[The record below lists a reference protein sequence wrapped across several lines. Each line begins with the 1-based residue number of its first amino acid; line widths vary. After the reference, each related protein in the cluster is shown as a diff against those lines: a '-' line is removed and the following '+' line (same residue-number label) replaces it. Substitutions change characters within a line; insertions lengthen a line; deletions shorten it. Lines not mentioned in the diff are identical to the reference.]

1 MVSRKSKITRKP
13 SQPPPEAVDALLDD
27 LGSDPEVVSP
37 TPPQKRGRGRPATG
51 KRSDPGWIGRTY
63 YVREDIDIDVELELA
78 LLRREGISLD
88 KSDLVDGLLDAWL
101 KYRQGENASGLFSGI
116 SPRRKDSD
124 VKH

>member
-27 LGSDPEVVSP
+27 LGSDPEESP
-37 TPPQKRGRGRPATG
+37 PAPPQKRGRGRPATG

-63 YVREDIDIDVELELA
+63 YVQEDTDIDVELELA

-101 KYRQGENASGLFSGI
+101 KYRQGENVSGLLHAI
-116 SPRRKDSD
+116 SPRRVSVD
-124 VKH
+124 VKD

>member
-37 TPPQKRGRGRPATG
+37 APPQKRGRGRPATG

-63 YVREDIDIDVELELA
+63 YVREDTDIDVELELA

-101 KYRQGENASGLFSGI
+101 KYRQGENASGLLGAI
-116 SPRRKDSD
+116 SPRRKGD
-124 VKH
+124 VRD